1 MNCILFLE
9 WVNQATDCF
18 ICAVWIYEKYKKV
31 PPDKCQLLCIA
42 CKLTRWHLIERTF
55 VLVILIYGA
64 PLNITSEWNFIL
76 KWADSLYTITIR
88 NSLINSKF
96 RSLSEHVPEYILF
109 CEIMNDIQKFMWQ
122 LRLYLHSLCS
132 YQKIKCFRCLS
143 V

>member
-1 MNCILFLE
+1 MSITLHCLRTYTL
-9 WVNQATDCF
+9 
-18 ICAVWIYEKYKKV
+18 
-31 PPDKCQLLCIA
+31 
-42 CKLTRWHLIERTF
+42 ERTF

-109 CEIMNDIQKFMWQ
+109 CEIMNDIQKFM
-122 LRLYLHSLCS
+122 
-132 YQKIKCFRCLS
+132 
-143 V
+143 